1 MRHAV
6 LIIGTV
12 LALVLAAA
20 AILPPLIDWSAY
32 GGPIA
37 ARVQAATGRPVTIDG
52 PIALRLLPT
61 PSLSAGAV
69 SIGNPPGMPGTL
81 VRVEKLRL
89 RLALGSLLGGKVRL
103 EALELDKPELTL
115 ERAEDGTANWR
126 FAQIPGSEPAATP
139 PQPATATATASP
151 PAPHAADQALP
162 VERLTIHDGTLR
174 LDSTTTLSGLDADI
188 FLGGRTGPFRL
199 NGSVRLGDTRVA
211 VEGSAEHVEP
221 GHPAPL
227 SLTLRLP
234 GDEGKLALSGTWAED
249 ALRGRLTGAM
259 AEPARAL
266 ARLGLTPSLPSGAL
280 SLGTDLSLSESE
292 LALNNLD
299 LSVGATRLTGGA
311 AAALGAVPQVDVR
324 LNAAALDLDAWKRAE
339 GSTAPAPSA
348 VPPRTEAPP
357 AAAAPSPA
365 PARPA
370 SGFSLPRELF
380 ASVSLGVEALSWRG
394 QIIRQ
399 ARLEAVLDGGEI
411 LLRQAGAQ
419 LPGGGEL
426 TLDGGIAAHDGAP
439 VFDGTLRLKADNATA
454 LLDWLGAAPT
464 GNGPRRLELT
474 TPLVVAWPE
483 IKAADIRLKTDTLSL
498 RASAAARLD
507 PQPVLAVNAALPGLE
522 ASLRGRLAGNG
533 RVEDGAFALN
543 APQGLRQLR
552 ALGVSVPPA
561 FDRLPVVAEGTGNG
575 SAEAVALSDLK
586 LRLGPSR
593 LGGSAKVQ
601 LSGPRPVFAADLTAD
616 SLALD
621 GFGGSER
628 SGHLLPGGRLLPP
641 SVAPLAPTKMAPAV
655 QPAALAAG
663 AGASPFSREP
673 LDLSA
678 LNAADGTL
686 SLRARTVT
694 AKGWRLDDAVLKADL
709 QNGTAT
715 IETLSGRL
723 LGGELT
729 ATGKLSGAAT
739 PALALHLRVQGAD
752 LGAAKLSAA
761 GMSVTQGRLDAEAR
775 FATSGRSSQDMAA
788 RLDGDATLTVRDG
801 VLDGFDLPA
810 INRQMGN
817 LRNLGSIL
825 GVAQAGMSGGRTPFS
840 KLAGTFRAENGVVV
854 TRDLKL
860 EAEGGGASADSSVNL
875 PGWSTDT
882 RIAFHLAAAPQVPVA
897 FKLEGG
903 LENPRKIIDLNA
915 IQHFLVSQ
923 GLGKSLRAEEPA
935 NSDQPREKNTGKN
948 ILKGLLKG
956 LGG

>member
-12 LALVLAAA
+12 LALVFAAA

-89 RLALGSLLGGKVRL
+89 RLALGPLLGGKVRL

-115 ERAEDGTANWR
+115 ERAEDGTPNWR
-126 FAQIPGSEPAATP
+126 FASPAETTAAP
-139 PQPATATATASP
+139 PQPAAATATNP
-151 PAPHAADQALP
+151 RAADQALP

-199 NGSVRLGDTRVA
+199 NGSVRLGDTKVA
-211 VEGSAEHVEP
+211 AEGSAEHVEP

-227 SLTLRLP
+227 SLILRLP

-249 ALRGRLTGAM
+249 ALRGRLTAAM
-259 AEPARAL
+259 ADPARGL
-266 ARLGLTPSLPSGAL
+266 ARLGLTPPLPSGAL
-280 SLGTDLSLSESE
+280 SLGADLSLSESE

-339 GSTAPAPSA
+339 GAAPTPSVA
-348 VPPRTEAPP
+348 ARTDAPP
-357 AAAAPSPA
+357 AASAPA
-365 PARPA
+365 PARPV
-370 SGFSLPRELF
+370 SGFSLPRDLF

-394 QIIRQ
+394 QVIRQ

-419 LPGGGEL
+419 LPGNGEL
-426 TLDGGIAAHDGAP
+426 VLDGGIAARDGAP
-439 VFDGTLRLKADNATA
+439 VFDGTLRLKADNASA
-454 LLDWLGAAPT
+454 LLDWLGAAST

-474 TPLVVAWPE
+474 TPLVVAWPD
-483 IKAADIRLKTDTLSL
+483 IKAADIRLKTDSLSL

-533 RVEDGAFALN
+533 KVEDGAFALN
-543 APQGLRQLR
+543 APQGLRPLR
-552 ALGVSVPPA
+552 TLGVSVPPA
-561 FDRLPVVAEGTGNG
+561 FDRLPVVAEGMGSG

-621 GFGGSER
+621 AFGGGER
-628 SGHLLPGGRLLPP
+628 SGQLLPGGRLLPP
-641 SVAPLAPTKMAPAV
+641 SMAPLAQPV
-655 QPAALAAG
+655 QPAALVAS

-723 LGGELT
+723 LGGDLT
-729 ATGKLSGAAT
+729 ATGKLSGTAT

-775 FATSGRSSQDMAA
+775 FATSGRSSLDMAA
-788 RLDGDATLTVRDG
+788 RLDGDAALTVRDG

-860 EAEGGGASADSSVNL
+860 EAEGGGASADSRVNL

-882 RIAFHLAAAPQVPVA
+882 RIAFHLATAPQVPVA

-923 GLGKSLRAEEPA
+923 GLGKGLRAEEPA

>member
-1 MRHAV
+1 MRHAA
-6 LIIGTV
+6 LIAGAV

-69 SIGNPPGMPGTL
+69 SIGNPPGMAGTL

-89 RLALGSLLGGKVRL
+89 RLALGPLLGGKVRL

-115 ERAEDGTANWR
+115 ERAGDGTPNWH
-126 FAQIPGSEPAATP
+126 FAPPTETAATAATA
-139 PQPATATATASP
+139 PQPAS
-151 PAPHAADQALP
+151 APRPADQSLP
-162 VERLTIHDGTLR
+162 VERLSIHDGTLR

-199 NGSVRLGDTRVA
+199 KGSVRLGDTRVA
-211 VEGSAEHVEP
+211 VDGNAEHVEP

-234 GDEGKLALSGTWAED
+234 GDEGKLALSGAWAED
-249 ALRGRLTGAM
+249 SLRGRLTAAM

-266 ARLGLTPSLPSGAL
+266 ARLGLTPPLPPGAL
-280 SLGTDLSLSESE
+280 TLGADLSLSESE

-324 LNAAALDLDAWKRAE
+324 LTAAALDLDAWKRAE
-339 GSTAPAPSA
+339 TAPTPQAPAKPEPITAPA
-348 VPPRTEAPP
+348 
-357 AAAAPSPA
+357 PA

-370 SGFSLPRELF
+370 SGFSLPRDLF

-394 QIIRQ
+394 QVIRQ

-426 TLDGGIAAHDGAP
+426 ALDGGIAARDGAP
-439 VFDGTLRLKADNATA
+439 VFDGTLRLKTDNATA

-464 GNGPRRLELT
+464 GPGPRRLDLS
-474 TPLVVAWPE
+474 TPLAVAWPE

-498 RASAAARLD
+498 RASAAARLE
-507 PQPVLAVNAALPGLE
+507 PQPVLAINAALPGLE
-522 ASLRGRLAGNG
+522 ASLSGRLAGNG
-533 RVEDGAFALN
+533 RIEDGAFAVN

-552 ALGVSVPPA
+552 ALGLSVPPA
-561 FDRLPVVAEGTGNG
+561 FDRLPVVAEGTGSG

-593 LGGSAKVQ
+593 LGGSAKLQ

-616 SLALD
+616 SLVLD
-621 GFGGSER
+621 GFGGGER
-628 SGHLLPGGRLLPP
+628 SGQLLPGGRLLPP
-641 SVAPLAPTKMAPAV
+641 SVAPSAQPV

-663 AGASPFSREP
+663 AGASPFNREP

-715 IETLSGRL
+715 IESLSGRL
-723 LGGELT
+723 LGGDLT
-729 ATGKLSGAAT
+729 ATGTLSGSGT

-788 RLDGDATLTVRDG
+788 RLDGDAAMTVRDG
-801 VLDGFDLPA
+801 LLDGFDLSA

-817 LRNLGSIL
+817 LRNLGNIL

-915 IQHFLVSQ
+915 LQHFLVSQ
-923 GLGKSLRAEEPA
+923 GLGKALRQDEPA

>member
-12 LALVLAAA
+12 LALVFAAA

-32 GGPIA
+32 SGPIA

-89 RLALGSLLGGKVRL
+89 RLALGPLLGGKVRL
-103 EALELDKPELTL
+103 EALELEKPELTL

-126 FAQIPGSEPAATP
+126 FAPPADSTAAT
-139 PQPATATATASP
+139 
-151 PAPHAADQALP
+151 APSSQSALAPRTADQSLP
-162 VERLTIHDGTLR
+162 VERLTIHGGTLR
-174 LDSTTTLSGLDADI
+174 LDSTTTLNGLDADI

-199 NGSVRLGDTRVA
+199 NGSVRLGDTRLA
-211 VEGSAEHVEP
+211 VEGSADHVEP

-227 SLTLRLP
+227 SLALRLP
-234 GDEGKLALSGTWAED
+234 DDQGKLALSGTWAED
-249 ALRGRLTGAM
+249 ALRGRLTAAM
-259 AEPARAL
+259 ADPARAL
-266 ARLGLTPSLPSGAL
+266 ARLGLTPLLPPGAL
-280 SLGTDLSLSESE
+280 SLGADVSLSESE

-299 LSVGATRLTGGA
+299 LSLGATRLTGGA

-324 LNAAALDLDAWKRAE
+324 LSAAALDLDAWKRAE
-339 GSTAPAPSA
+339 STAP
-348 VPPRTEAPP
+348 PPPQPKPGTATQ
-357 AAAAPSPA
+357 PA
-365 PARPA
+365 PTESTARPIT
-370 SGFSLPRELF
+370 GFTLPRDLF
-380 ASVSLGVEALSWRG
+380 ASLSLGVEALSWRG
-394 QIIRQ
+394 QVIRQ

-419 LPGGGEL
+419 LPGGSEL
-426 TLDGGIAAHDGAP
+426 TLDGGIAARDGAP
-439 VFDGTLRLKADNATA
+439 LFDGTLHLKADNAAA

-474 TPLVVAWPE
+474 TPLLVAWPE

-498 RASAAARLD
+498 RASAAARMD
-507 PQPVLAVNAALPGLE
+507 PQPVLAVTAALPGLE

-533 RVEDGAFALN
+533 LVEDGAFALN
-543 APQGLRQLR
+543 APQGLRPLR
-552 ALGVSVPPA
+552 ALGLSVPPA
-561 FDRLPVVAEGTGNG
+561 FDRLPVVAEGVGNG

-586 LRLGPSR
+586 LRLGASR
-593 LGGSAKVQ
+593 LGGSAKMQ

-621 GFGGSER
+621 GFGGGER
-628 SGHLLPGGRLLPP
+628 SGQLLPGGRLLPP
-641 SVAPLAPTKMAPAV
+641 SVAPLAPPV
-655 QPAALAAG
+655 QPAAVVAG
-663 AGASPFSREP
+663 AGASPFSRDP

-709 QNGTAT
+709 QNGIAT

-723 LGGELT
+723 LGGELA
-729 ATGKLSGAAT
+729 ATGKLSANAT

-752 LGAAKLSAA
+752 LGAARLSAA

-775 FATSGRSSQDMAA
+775 FTTSGRSSQDMAA
-788 RLDGDATLTVRDG
+788 RLDGNAAVTVHDG

-825 GVAQAGMSGGRTPFS
+825 GVAQAGMAGGRTPFS

-854 TRDLKL
+854 TRDLRL

-923 GLGKSLRAEEPA
+923 GLGKGLRTEQPA

>member
-69 SIGNPPGMPGTL
+69 SIGNPAGMPGTL

-89 RLALGSLLGGKVRL
+89 RLALGPLLGGKVRL

-115 ERAEDGTANWR
+115 ERAEDGTPNWH
-126 FAQIPGSEPAATP
+126 FAPPTETATKATTA
-139 PQPATATATASP
+139 PQPDSTP
-151 PAPHAADQALP
+151 RAADQSLP

-199 NGSVRLGDTRVA
+199 NGSVRLGDTKVA

-227 SLTLRLP
+227 SLALRLP

-266 ARLGLTPSLPSGAL
+266 ARLGLTPPLPSGAL
-280 SLGTDLSLSESE
+280 SVGADLSLSESE

-339 GSTAPAPSA
+339 GAAPAPSVA
-348 VPPRTEAPP
+348 ARTEAPP
-357 AAAAPSPA
+357 AAAASSPT
-365 PARPA
+365 PARPV

-394 QIIRQ
+394 QVIRQ

-411 LLRQAGAQ
+411 LLRQAAAQ

-439 VFDGTLRLKADNATA
+439 VFDGSLRLKADNAAA
-454 LLDWLGAAPT
+454 LLDWLGAAPI

-483 IKAADIRLKTDTLSL
+483 IKAADIHLKTDSLSL

-507 PQPVLAVNAALPGLE
+507 PQPVLAVNVALPGLE
-522 ASLRGRLAGNG
+522 ASFRGRLAGNG

-552 ALGVSVPPA
+552 TLGLSVPPA
-561 FDRLPVVAEGTGNG
+561 FDRLPVVAEGIGTG

-586 LRLGPSR
+586 LRLGQSR

-601 LSGPRPVFAADLTAD
+601 LAGPRPVFAADLTAD

-621 GFGGSER
+621 GFGGGER
-628 SGHLLPGGRLLPP
+628 SGQLLPGGRLLPP
-641 SVAPLAPTKMAPAV
+641 SMAPLAPPV
-655 QPAALAAG
+655 QPAAIVAG

-723 LGGELT
+723 LGGDLT

-788 RLDGDATLTVRDG
+788 RLDGDAAVTVRDG

-860 EAEGGGASADSSVNL
+860 EAEGGGASADSTVNL

-882 RIAFHLAAAPQVPVA
+882 RIAFHLATAPQVPVA

-923 GLGKSLRAEEPA
+923 GLGKGLRAEQPA

>member
-1 MRHAV
+1 
-6 LIIGTV
+6 
-12 LALVLAAA
+12 
-20 AILPPLIDWSAY
+20 
-32 GGPIA
+32 
-37 ARVQAATGRPVTIDG
+37 
-52 PIALRLLPT
+52 
-61 PSLSAGAV
+61 
-69 SIGNPPGMPGTL
+69 
-81 VRVEKLRL
+81 
-89 RLALGSLLGGKVRL
+89 
-103 EALELDKPELTL
+103 
-115 ERAEDGTANWR
+115 
-126 FAQIPGSEPAATP
+126 
-139 PQPATATATASP
+139 
-151 PAPHAADQALP
+151 
-162 VERLTIHDGTLR
+162 
-174 LDSTTTLSGLDADI
+174 
-188 FLGGRTGPFRL
+188 
-199 NGSVRLGDTRVA
+199 
-211 VEGSAEHVEP
+211 
-221 GHPAPL
+221 
-227 SLTLRLP
+227 
-234 GDEGKLALSGTWAED
+234 
-249 ALRGRLTGAM
+249 
-259 AEPARAL
+259 
-266 ARLGLTPSLPSGAL
+266 
-280 SLGTDLSLSESE
+280 
-292 LALNNLD
+292 
-299 LSVGATRLTGGA
+299 
-311 AAALGAVPQVDVR
+311 
-324 LNAAALDLDAWKRAE
+324 
-339 GSTAPAPSA
+339 
-348 VPPRTEAPP
+348 
-357 AAAAPSPA
+357 
-365 PARPA
+365 
-370 SGFSLPRELF
+370 
-380 ASVSLGVEALSWRG
+380 
-394 QIIRQ
+394 
-399 ARLEAVLDGGEI
+399 
-411 LLRQAGAQ
+411 
-419 LPGGGEL
+419 
-426 TLDGGIAAHDGAP
+426 
-439 VFDGTLRLKADNATA
+439 
-454 LLDWLGAAPT
+454 
-464 GNGPRRLELT
+464 
-474 TPLVVAWPE
+474 
-483 IKAADIRLKTDTLSL
+483 
-498 RASAAARLD
+498 
-507 PQPVLAVNAALPGLE
+507 
-522 ASLRGRLAGNG
+522 
-533 RVEDGAFALN
+533 
-543 APQGLRQLR
+543 
-552 ALGVSVPPA
+552 
-561 FDRLPVVAEGTGNG
+561 VAEGMGSG

-621 GFGGSER
+621 AFGGGER
-628 SGHLLPGGRLLPP
+628 SGQLLPGGRLLPP
-641 SVAPLAPTKMAPAV
+641 SMAPLAQPV
-655 QPAALAAG
+655 QPAALVAG

-723 LGGELT
+723 LGGDLT
-729 ATGKLSGAAT
+729 ATGKLSGTAT

-752 LGAAKLSAA
+752 LGAARLSAA

-788 RLDGDATLTVRDG
+788 RLDGDAALTVRDG

-882 RIAFHLAAAPQVPVA
+882 RIAFHLATAPQVPVA

-923 GLGKSLRAEEPA
+923 GLGKGLRAEEPA

>member
-12 LALVLAAA
+12 LALVFAAA

-37 ARVQAATGRPVTIDG
+37 ARVQAATGRPVIIDG

-115 ERAEDGTANWR
+115 ERAEDGTPNWR
-126 FAQIPGSEPAATP
+126 FAQLPGSEPAATP
-139 PQPATATATASP
+139 QPPTTATASP
-151 PAPHAADQALP
+151 PRAADQSLP

-188 FLGGRTGPFRL
+188 FLGSRTGPFRL
-199 NGSVRLGDTRVA
+199 NGSVRLGDTKIA

-227 SLTLRLP
+227 SLALRLP
-234 GDEGKLALSGTWAED
+234 GDEGKLALSGTWAEVS
-249 ALRGRLTGAM
+249 LRGRLTAAM

-266 ARLGLTPSLPSGAL
+266 ARLGLTPPLPSGAL
-280 SLGTDLSLSESE
+280 SLGADLALSDSE

-339 GSTAPAPSA
+339 GSAAPAPSA
-348 VPPRTEAPP
+348 IPARTEAPP
-357 AAAAPSPA
+357 AAASPTA
-365 PARPA
+365 PARPV
-370 SGFSLPRELF
+370 SGFSLPRDLF
-380 ASVSLGVEALSWRG
+380 ASLSLGVEALSWHG

-399 ARLEAVLDGGEI
+399 ARLEAVLDGGDI
-411 LLRQAGAQ
+411 LLRQADAQ
-419 LPGGGEL
+419 LPGGSEL
-426 TLDGGIAAHDGAP
+426 TLDGGIAARDGAP
-439 VFDGTLRLKADNATA
+439 VFDGTLRLKADNASA

-474 TPLVVAWPE
+474 TPLMVAWPE
-483 IKAADIRLKTDTLSL
+483 IKAADIRLKTDSLSL

-533 RVEDGAFALN
+533 RIEDGAFALN

-552 ALGVSVPPA
+552 TLGLSVPPA
-561 FDRLPVVAEGTGNG
+561 FDRLPVVAEGVGSG

-621 GFGGSER
+621 GFGGGER
-628 SGHLLPGGRLLPP
+628 SGQLLPGGRLLPP
-641 SVAPLAPTKMAPAV
+641 SVAPLAQPV
-655 QPAALAAG
+655 HPAALVAG

-723 LGGELT
+723 LGGDLT

-739 PALALHLRVQGAD
+739 PALALHLRVHGAD
-752 LGAAKLSAA
+752 LGTAKLSAA

-788 RLDGDATLTVRDG
+788 RLDGDAAVTVRDG

-825 GVAQAGMSGGRTPFS
+825 GVAQAGMAGGRTPFS

-882 RIAFHLAAAPQVPVA
+882 RVAFHLATAPQVPVA

-923 GLGKSLRAEEPA
+923 GLGKGLRTEEPA

>member
-12 LALVLAAA
+12 LALVFAAA

-89 RLALGSLLGGKVRL
+89 RLALGSLLGGKVHL

-115 ERAEDGTANWR
+115 ERAEDGTPNWR
-126 FAQIPGSEPAATP
+126 FTQMAGSEPAATP
-139 PQPATATATASP
+139 QQPTATAAST
-151 PAPHAADQALP
+151 PAPRPADQSLP

-211 VEGSAEHVEP
+211 AEGSAEHVEP

-227 SLTLRLP
+227 SLILRLP

-249 ALRGRLTGAM
+249 ALRGRLTAAM
-259 AEPARAL
+259 ADPARAL
-266 ARLGLTPSLPSGAL
+266 ARLGLTPSLPPGAL
-280 SLGTDLSLSESE
+280 SLGADLALSESE

-299 LSVGATRLTGGA
+299 LSMGATRLTGGA

-339 GSTAPAPSA
+339 GTTPAPSVA
-348 VPPRTEAPP
+348 ARTDAPP
-357 AAAAPSPA
+357 AAATTA
-365 PARPA
+365 PARPV
-370 SGFSLPRELF
+370 SGFSLPHDLF

-394 QIIRQ
+394 QVIRQ

-419 LPGGGEL
+419 LPGGSEL
-426 TLDGGIAAHDGAP
+426 ALDGGISARDGAP
-439 VFDGTLRLKADNATA
+439 VFDGTLRLKADNASA

-474 TPLVVAWPE
+474 TPLAVAWPE
-483 IKAADIRLKTDTLSL
+483 IKAADIRLKTDSLSV
-498 RASAAARLD
+498 RASAAVRMDA
-507 PQPVLAVNAALPGLE
+507 QPVLAINAALPGLE
-522 ASLRGRLAGNG
+522 ASLRGRLTGNG
-533 RVEDGAFALN
+533 QVEDGAFALN

-552 ALGVSVPPA
+552 TLGLSVPPA
-561 FDRLPVVAEGTGNG
+561 FDRLPVVAEGVGSG

-621 GFGGSER
+621 GFGGGER
-628 SGHLLPGGRLLPP
+628 SGQLLPGGRLLPP
-641 SVAPLAPTKMAPAV
+641 SMAPLAQPV
-655 QPAALAAG
+655 QPAALVAG

-686 SLRARTVT
+686 SLHARTVT
-694 AKGWRLDDAVLKADL
+694 AKGWRLDDAVLKAEL

-723 LGGELT
+723 LDGDLA
-729 ATGKLSGAAT
+729 ATGKLSAAAT

-788 RLDGDATLTVRDG
+788 RLNGDAALTVRDG

-825 GVAQAGMSGGRTPFS
+825 GVAQAGMAGGRTPFS
-840 KLAGTFRAENGVVV
+840 KLAGTFHAENGMVV

-882 RIAFHLAAAPQVPVA
+882 RIAFHLATAPQVPVA

-923 GLGKSLRAEEPA
+923 GLGKGLRAEEPA
-935 NSDQPREKNTGKN
+935 NSDQPRQKNTGKN

>member
-69 SIGNPPGMPGTL
+69 SIGNPAGMPGTL

-89 RLALGSLLGGKVRL
+89 RLALGPLLGGKVRL

-115 ERAEDGTANWR
+115 ERAEDGTPNWR
-126 FAQIPGSEPAATP
+126 FAP
-139 PQPATATATASP
+139 PTETAATATTAPQPDSTP
-151 PAPHAADQALP
+151 RAADQSLP

-199 NGSVRLGDTRVA
+199 NGSVRLGDTKVA

-227 SLTLRLP
+227 SLALRLP

-266 ARLGLTPSLPSGAL
+266 ARLGLTPLLPSGAL
-280 SLGTDLSLSESE
+280 SLGADLSLSESE

-339 GSTAPAPSA
+339 GAAPPPSVA
-348 VPPRTEAPP
+348 ARTEAPP
-357 AAAAPSPA
+357 VAASSSPA
-365 PARPA
+365 PARPV

-394 QIIRQ
+394 QVIRQ

-426 TLDGGIAAHDGAP
+426 ILDGGIAAHDGAP
-439 VFDGTLRLKADNATA
+439 VFDGSLRLKADNAAA

-522 ASLRGRLAGNG
+522 ASFRGRLAGNG

-552 ALGVSVPPA
+552 TLGLSVPPA

-621 GFGGSER
+621 GFGGGER
-628 SGHLLPGGRLLPP
+628 SGQLLPGGRLLPP
-641 SVAPLAPTKMAPAV
+641 SVAPLAPPV
-655 QPAALAAG
+655 QPAAIVAG

-723 LGGELT
+723 LGGDLT

-788 RLDGDATLTVRDG
+788 RLDGDAALTVRDG
-801 VLDGFDLPA
+801 MLDGFDLPA

-882 RIAFHLAAAPQVPVA
+882 RIAFHLATAPQVPVA

-923 GLGKSLRAEEPA
+923 GLGKGLRAEEPA